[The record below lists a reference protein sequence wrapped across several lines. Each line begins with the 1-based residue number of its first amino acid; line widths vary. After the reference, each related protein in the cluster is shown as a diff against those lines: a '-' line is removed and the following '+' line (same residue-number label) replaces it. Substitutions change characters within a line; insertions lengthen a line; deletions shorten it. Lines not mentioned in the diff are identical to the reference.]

1 MDFHIGLFKL
11 WGHQK
16 EHIRLSAIFDW
27 CMLPVQQTALM
38 LLASFRPPSFPRSW
52 IWVSIMAQEIR
63 VRHKEFPDGICLE
76 QSPYKQKIW
85 NKMNSISYLWFS
97 VVNWNIELLSD
108 SGFQVNHR
116 NCSRSFAFQVV
127 RIQIEADRDTLKFH
141 IGSSHS
147 SIISP
152 HHSQCIILLFSFKD
166 DFFFFF
172 LLRISIAE

>member
-1 MDFHIGLFKL
+1 
-11 WGHQK
+11 
-16 EHIRLSAIFDW
+16 
-27 CMLPVQQTALM
+27 MLKV
-38 LLASFRPPSFPRSW
+38 LLASYCCKLQPAVFNLYWGQRSW